1 MATLLDVHA
10 DISLNLYEY
19 FLKKAKQEHLDDKAS
34 YLRLLDALQLA
45 LVLVS
50 VGVFQEGALDFLASH
65 EIDELRHRYL

>member
-10 DISLNLYEY
+10 DISLNLYEN

-50 VGVFQEGALDFLASH
+50 VGIFQEGALDFLASH
-65 EIDELRHRYL
+65 EIDELRYRYL